1 MAYVVTGA
9 TGFIGRFLVARL
21 LERREGDIHL
31 VVRDASQPKIDR
43 LIDGWPE
50 GAAERIK
57 VVVGDLEQPAMGV
70 DPAWIDEHRGTID
83 HLFHLAAIYDMTAD
97 EERNEALNV
106 EGTRHAVE
114 LANVLGAG
122 CFHHTSSVAV
132 AGDFDGVFRED
143 MFDEGQPLPSP
154 YHRTKFASERI
165 ARGETLVPWRIYRPS
180 IVVGHSETGEMDKI
194 DGPYY
199 LFGLVKAMRKLPRFI
214 PLMSPDVGA
223 TNIVPVD
230 YVAAAMDHIAHE
242 PGLDQ
247 QAFHLC
253 APRPQPVV
261 DVFNMVARA
270 ARAPRLTLRP
280 PGMPPIDVHKGPLAV
295 FLRSPTFAPLR
306 RLLLSPTGIPDEVV
320 PHLSFAPVF
329 DARRAEQAL
338 VGSGIAVP
346 RLRDYAA
353 TLWDFWERNLDPA
366 LHADTTLREAVVGR
380 TVLITGASSG
390 IGEATAL
397 KVALSGGTPL
407 LVART
412 RSKLEALRRQIEA
425 HGGTAYVYPCDLN
438 DLDAIDE
445 LARTVTREH
454 RVDVVVNNAGR
465 SIRRSL
471 KLSLNR
477 FHDFERTMQLNYFGA
492 IRLVM
497 GVLPHMVEHGGGHV
511 VNISSIGAQTW
522 PPRFSAYVAS
532 KSALDAWTR
541 IAAAELIGAKV
552 TFTTIHMPLV
562 RTPMIA
568 PTKLYDNVPTITP
581 VEAADLVAKAI
592 AAHPKQINTLLGTA
606 GEVLYAVAPKV
617 SDQIL
622 NTGFRIF
629 PDSAAARGQENP
641 DERAGIEMRLL
652 AALTRGMHW

>member
-1 MAYVVTGA
+1 MAYLVTGA
-9 TGFIGRFLVARL
+9 TGFIGRHLVATL
-21 LERREGDIHL
+21 LEKREGDIFL
-31 VVRDASQPKIDR
+31 VVRDASQPKVDR
-43 LIDGWPE
+43 LIEGWPE
-50 GAAERIK
+50 GAEERIR
-57 VVVGDLEQPAMGV
+57 VIVGDLESPAMGV
-70 DPAWIDEHRGTID
+70 EPAWIDEHRGQID
-83 HLFHLAAIYDMTAD
+83 HVFHLAAIYDMTAD
-97 EERNEALNV
+97 EARNEALNV

-114 LANVLGAG
+114 LANVLEAG
-122 CFHHTSSVAV
+122 RFHHVSSVAV
-132 AGDFDGVFRED
+132 AGDYDGVFRED

-180 IVVGHSETGEMDKI
+180 IVVGHSETGEMDKV

-199 LFGLVKAMRKLPRFI
+199 TFGLIKAMRKLPGFI
-214 PLMSPDVGA
+214 PLMAPDMGA

-230 YVAAAMDHIAHE
+230 YVANALDHIGHAE
-242 PGLDQ
+242 GLDQ
-247 QAFHLC
+247 QAFHLT
-253 APRPQPVV
+253 APRPQPLVEV
-261 DVFNMVARA
+261 INMVARA
-270 ARAPRLTLRP
+270 ARAPRLSLRP
-280 PGMPPIDVHKGPLAV
+280 PGMPPVDVHKGVLGAA
-295 FLRSPTFAPLR
+295 LRAPALAPLR
-306 RLLLSPTGIPDEVV
+306 RILLSPTGIPDEVL
-320 PHLSFAPVF
+320 PHMSFVPVF

-338 VGSGIAVP
+338 NGSGVTVP

-366 LHADTTLREAVVGR
+366 LHNDTRLREAVVGR

-397 KVALSGGTPL
+397 KVALAGGTPL

-412 RSKLEALRRQIEA
+412 RSKLEALKRLIEA

-438 DLDAIDE
+438 DMEAIDE

-454 RVDVVVNNAGR
+454 RIDVVINNAGR

-497 GVLPHMVEHGGGHV
+497 GVVPHMVEHGGGHI

-532 KSALDAWTR
+532 KTALDAWTR
-541 IAAAELIGAKV
+541 IVAAELLGAKV

-568 PTKLYDNVPTITP
+568 PTKLYDRMPTITP
-581 VEAADLVAKAI
+581 VEAADMVAEAI
-592 AAHPKQINTLLGTA
+592 ISHPKQINTLLGTA
-606 GEVLYAVAPKV
+606 GEVLYAVAPQV
-617 SDQIL
+617 SDFIL
-622 NTGFRIF
+622 NMGFRVF
-629 PDSAAARGQENP
+629 PDSAAARGAENP
-641 DERAGIEMRLL
+641 DERAGVEMRVL

>member
-1 MAYVVTGA
+1 MAYLVTGA
-9 TGFIGRFLVARL
+9 TGFIGRHLVATL
-21 LERREGDIHL
+21 LENREGDIHV
-31 VVRDASQPKIDR
+31 VVRDGSRPKLDR
-43 LIDGWPE
+43 LIAGWPE
-50 GAAERIK
+50 DAADRVK
-57 VVVGDLEQPAMGV
+57 LVVGDLESPAMGV
-70 DPAWIDEHRGTID
+70 DHEWIEAHRGQID

-97 EERNEALNV
+97 EERNETLNV

-114 LANVLGAG
+114 LANVLEVG
-122 CFHHTSSVAV
+122 CLHHVSSVAA
-132 AGDFDGVFRED
+132 AGDFHGVFRED
-143 MFDEGQPLPSP
+143 MFDEGQPLPSA
-154 YHRTKFASERI
+154 YHRTKFESERI
-165 ARGETLVPWRIYRPS
+165 ARGESLVPWRVYRPA

-199 LFGLVKAMRKLPRFI
+199 VFGLLKRMRKLPGVI
-214 PLMSPDVGA
+214 PLAAPDLGA
-223 TNIVPVD
+223 TNMVPVD
-230 YVAAAMDHIAHE
+230 YVVKAMDHIAHE
-242 PGLDQ
+242 PDLDQ

-253 APRPQPVV
+253 NPRPQPLI
-261 DVFNMVARA
+261 DSINIFARA
-270 ARAPRLTLRP
+270 ARAPRLSLRP
-280 PGMPPIDVHKGPLAV
+280 PGIPALDLHKGLLSRV
-295 FLRSPTFAPLR
+295 VNSPTLAPVR
-306 RLLLSPTGIPDEVV
+306 RALLAPTGIPDEVL
-320 PHLSFAPVF
+320 PHMSFASVF

-338 VGSGIAVP
+338 AGSGITVP

-353 TLWDFWERNLDPA
+353 TLWDFWERNLDPDLHDDTA
-366 LHADTTLREAVVGR
+366 LRAAVHGR

-412 RSKLEALRRQIEA
+412 RSKLEALQRLIEQQ
-425 HGGTAYVYPCDLN
+425 GGTAYVYPCDLN
-438 DLDAIDE
+438 DLEAIDE

-532 KSALDAWTR
+532 KAALDAWTR
-541 IAAAELIGAKV
+541 VVASELVGAKV

-568 PTKLYDNVPTITP
+568 PTKIYDKMPTITP

-592 AAHPKQINTLLGTA
+592 IQHPKHIDTLLGTA
-606 GEVLYAVAPKV
+606 GEVLYALAPKI

-622 NTGFRIF
+622 NTGYRVF

-641 DERAGIEMRLL
+641 DERAGVEMRVL

>member
-1 MAYVVTGA
+1 MAYLVTGA
-9 TGFIGRFLVARL
+9 TGFIGRHLVATL
-21 LERREGDIHL
+21 LEEREGDIHI
-31 VVRDASQPKIDR
+31 VVRDGSLPKIER
-43 LIDGWPE
+43 LVAGWPE
-50 GAAERIK
+50 GADERVK
-57 VVVGDLEQPAMGV
+57 VVVGDLEAPALGI
-70 DPAWIDEHRGTID
+70 DPRWIDEHRGQID

-97 EERNEALNV
+97 EERNETLNV
-106 EGTRHAVE
+106 EGTRHTVE
-114 LANVLGAG
+114 LANVLEAG
-122 CFHHTSSVAV
+122 CLHHVSSVAV
-132 AGDFDGVFRED
+132 AGNFEGVFRED

-154 YHRTKFASERI
+154 YHRTKFESERI

-180 IVVGHSETGEMDKI
+180 IVVGHSETGVMDKI

-199 LFGLVKAMRKLPRFI
+199 TFGLIKQMRKLPGWI
-214 PLMSPDVGA
+214 PLMAPDLGA
-223 TNIVPVD
+223 TNMVPVD
-230 YVAAAMDHIAHE
+230 YVVQAMDHIAHQ
-242 PGLDQ
+242 PDLNQ
-247 QAFHLC
+247 QAFHLT
-253 APRPQPVV
+253 APRPQPLV
-261 DVFNMVARA
+261 DVINAVARA
-270 ARAPRLTLRP
+270 ARAPRLSLRP
-280 PGMPPIDVHKGPLAV
+280 PGMPAVNIHKGPLAK
-295 FLRSPTFAPLR
+295 LLNAEGLAPLR
-306 RLLLSPTGIPDEVV
+306 RLLLSPTGIPDEVL
-320 PHLSFAPVF
+320 PHMSFAPVF

-338 VGSGIAVP
+338 VGSPIAVP
-346 RLRDYAA
+346 RVRDYAA

-366 LHADTTLREAVVGR
+366 LHNDTRLREAVVGR

-412 RSKLEALRRQIEA
+412 RSKLEALKRQIEA

-438 DLDAIDE
+438 DLEAIDE

-454 RVDVVVNNAGR
+454 RVDVVINNAGR

-477 FHDFERTMQLNYFGA
+477 FHDFERTMQLNYYGA

-497 GVLPHMVEHGGGHV
+497 GVVPHMVEHGGGHI

-541 IAAAELIGAKV
+541 IVASELLGAKV

-568 PTKLYDNVPTITP
+568 PTKLYDKMPTITP
-581 VEAADLVAKAI
+581 VEAADLIADAI
-592 AAHPKQINTLLGTA
+592 VDHPKQINTLLGTS
-606 GEVLYAVAPKV
+606 GEVLYAVAPRI
-617 SDQIL
+617 SDVIL
-622 NTGFRIF
+622 NMGYRVF
-629 PDSAAARGQENP
+629 PDSAAARGTENP
-641 DERAGIEMRLL
+641 DERAGVEMRVL

>member
-1 MAYVVTGA
+1 MAYLVTGA
-9 TGFIGRFLVARL
+9 TGFIGRHLVATL
-21 LERREGDIHL
+21 LERREGDVHV
-31 VVRDASQPKIDR
+31 VVRSASLPKLDR
-43 LIDGWPE
+43 LIERWPA
-50 GAAERIK
+50 GAAER
-57 VVVGDLEQPAMGV
+57 VRPVVGDLESPAMGV
-70 DPAWIDEHRGTID
+70 DAAWIDEHRGTID

-97 EERNEALNV
+97 DERNEALNV

-114 LANVLGAG
+114 LAAAVDAG
-122 CFHHTSSVAV
+122 CLHHVSSVAV
-132 AGDFDGVFRED
+132 AGDHGGVFRED
-143 MFDEGQPLPSP
+143 MFDEGQRLPSP
-154 YHRTKFASERI
+154 YHRTKFEAERI
-165 ARGETLVPWRIYRPS
+165 VREELVVPWRIYRPS
-180 IVVGHSETGEMDKI
+180 IVVGHSETGEMDKV

-199 LFGLVKAMRKLPRFI
+199 VFGLLKRLRKLPGSL
-214 PLMSPDVGA
+214 PLAAPDLGA
-223 TNIVPVD
+223 TNMVPVD
-230 YVAAAMDHIAHE
+230 YVAAALDHIAHE

-261 DVFNMVARA
+261 DAINAFARA
-270 ARAPRLTLRP
+270 ARAPRLVLRP
-280 PGMPPIDVHKGPLAV
+280 PVASSIDLHQGIAGRVV
-295 FLRSPTFAPLR
+295 RSRTLAPLR
-306 RLLLSPTGIPDEVV
+306 RLALAPTGIPDEIL
-320 PHLSFAPVF
+320 PHLSFPAVY

-338 VGSGIAVP
+338 AGSGIAVP

-353 TLWDFWERNLDPA
+353 TLWDFWERNLDPD
-366 LHADTTLREAVVGR
+366 LHRDRRLRAAVHGR

-397 KVALSGGTPL
+397 KVALAGGTPL

-412 RSKLEALRRQIEA
+412 REKLEAVRRQIEQ

-438 DLDAIDE
+438 DLEAIDE

-532 KSALDAWTR
+532 KAALDAWTR
-541 IAAAELIGAKV
+541 VVAAELVGARV

-568 PTKLYDNVPTITP
+568 PTKLYDRVPTITA

-592 AAHPKQINTLLGTA
+592 VEHPKHVDTLLGTA
-606 GEVLYAVAPKV
+606 GEVLYALAPKI
-617 SDQIL
+617 SDRIL
-622 NTGFRIF
+622 NTGFRVF
-629 PDSAAARGQENP
+629 PDSAAARGVQNP
-641 DERAGIEMRLL
+641 DERAGVEMRVL

>member
-21 LERREGDIHL
+21 LEQREGDIHL
-31 VVRDASQPKIDR
+31 VVRDASRPKIDR
-43 LIDGWPE
+43 LVDGWPE
-50 GAAERIK
+50 GAAERVKI
-57 VVVGDLEQPAMGV
+57 VVGDLEHPAMGV
-70 DPAWIDEHRGTID
+70 DPTWIDEHRGTID

-132 AGDFDGVFRED
+132 AGEFDGVFRED

-165 ARGETLVPWRIYRPS
+165 ARGESLVPWRIYRPS
-180 IVVGHSETGEMDKI
+180 IVVGHAETGEMDKI

-199 LFGLVKAMRKLPRFI
+199 LFGLVKAMRKLPRFL
-214 PLMSPDVGA
+214 PLMAPDVGA

-261 DVFNMVARA
+261 DVFNLVARA
-270 ARAPRLTLRP
+270 ARAPRLSLRP
-280 PGMPPIDVHKGPLAV
+280 PGMPPVDVHKGPLALL
-295 FLRSPTFAPLR
+295 LRSPTLAPLR

-320 PHLSFAPVF
+320 PHLSFAPIF

-346 RLRDYAA
+346 RLREYAA

-366 LHADTTLREAVVGR
+366 LHTDAKLRSAVVGR

-445 LARTVTREH
+445 LARTITREH

-497 GVLPHMVEHGGGHV
+497 GLLPHMVEHGGGHV

-552 TFTTIHMPLV
+552 TFTTVHMPLV

-568 PTKLYDNVPTITP
+568 PTKLYENVPTITP
-581 VEAADLVAKAI
+581 VEAADLVGQAI
-592 AAHPKQINTLLGTA
+592 VGHPKQINTLLGTA

-622 NTGFRIF
+622 NTGFRVF
-629 PDSAAARGQENP
+629 PDSAAARGQDNP

>member
-1 MAYVVTGA
+1 MAYLVTGA
-9 TGFIGRFLVARL
+9 TGFIGRHLVATL
-21 LERREGDIHL
+21 LEKRDGDVFI
-31 VVRDASQPKIDR
+31 VVRAASQPKVDR
-43 LIDGWPE
+43 LIAGWPE
-50 GAAERIK
+50 DAAERVK
-57 VVVGDLEQPAMGV
+57 VVVGDLESPAMGV
-70 DPAWIDEHRGTID
+70 DPAWIDEHRGEID
-83 HLFHLAAIYDMTAD
+83 HVLHLAAIYDMTAD
-97 EERNEALNV
+97 EARNEALNV

-114 LANVLGAG
+114 LANVLEAG
-122 CFHHTSSVAV
+122 RLHHVSSVAV
-132 AGDFDGVFRED
+132 AGDYDGVFRED

-154 YHRTKFASERI
+154 YHRTKFESERI
-165 ARGETLVPWRIYRPS
+165 VRGESLVPWRIYRPS
-180 IVVGHSETGEMDKI
+180 IVVGHSETGVMDKV

-199 LFGLVKAMRKLPRFI
+199 TFGLIKAMRKLPGFI
-214 PLMSPDVGA
+214 PLMAPDLGA

-230 YVAAAMDHIAHE
+230 YVAEALDHIAHE
-242 PGLDQ
+242 DGLDQ
-247 QAFHLC
+247 QAFHLT
-253 APRPQPVV
+253 APRPQPLVEV
-261 DVFNMVARA
+261 INMVARA
-270 ARAPRLTLRP
+270 ARAPRLSLRP
-280 PGMPPIDVHKGPLAV
+280 PGLPPVDIHKGVLGTA
-295 FLRSPTFAPLR
+295 LRTPALAPLR
-306 RLLLSPTGIPDEVV
+306 RLLLSPTGIPDEVL
-320 PHLSFAPVF
+320 PHMSFTSIF

-338 VGSGIAVP
+338 VGSGISVP

-366 LHADTTLREAVVGR
+366 LHNDTRLREAVVGR

-397 KVALSGGTPL
+397 KVALAGGTPL

-412 RSKLEALRRQIEA
+412 ESKLEALKRQIEA

-454 RVDVVVNNAGR
+454 RIDVVINNAGR

-497 GVLPHMVEHGGGHV
+497 GVVPHMVEHGGGHV

-532 KSALDAWTR
+532 KTALDAWTR
-541 IAAAELIGAKV
+541 IVAAELLGAKV

-568 PTKLYDNVPTITP
+568 PTKLYDRMPTITP
-581 VEAADLVAKAI
+581 VEAADMVAQAI
-592 AAHPKQINTLLGTA
+592 VKHPKQINTLLGTT
-606 GEVLYAVAPKV
+606 GEVLYAVAPQV
-617 SDQIL
+617 SDFIL
-622 NTGFRIF
+622 NMGYRVF
-629 PDSAAARGQENP
+629 PDSAAARGTENP
-641 DERAGIEMRLL
+641 DERAGVEMRVL

>member
-1 MAYVVTGA
+1 MAYLVTGA
-9 TGFIGRFLVARL
+9 TGFIGRHLVATL
-21 LERREGDIHL
+21 LENRDGDVHV
-31 VVRDASQPKIDR
+31 VVRDGSRPKIDR
-43 LIDGWPE
+43 LIAGWPE
-50 GAAERIK
+50 DAAERVK
-57 VVVGDLEQPAMGV
+57 LVVGDLESPAMGV
-70 DPAWIDEHRGTID
+70 DPQWIEEHRGRIE
-83 HLFHLAAIYDMTAD
+83 HFFHLAAIYDMTAD
-97 EERNEALNV
+97 EERNQALNV

-114 LANVLGAG
+114 LANVLEVG
-122 CFHHTSSVAV
+122 CLHHVSSVAA
-132 AGDFDGVFRED
+132 AGDYHGVFRED
-143 MFDEGQPLPSP
+143 MFDEGQPLPSA
-154 YHRTKFASERI
+154 YHRTKFESERI
-165 ARGETLVPWRIYRPS
+165 ARGESLVPWRVYRPA

-199 LFGLVKAMRKLPRFI
+199 VFGLLKRLRKLPGMI
-214 PLMSPDVGA
+214 PLVAPDLGA
-223 TNIVPVD
+223 TNMVPVD
-230 YVAAAMDHIAHE
+230 YVAKAMDHIAHQ
-242 PGLDQ
+242 PDLDQ

-253 APRPQPVV
+253 NPRPQPLV
-261 DVFNMVARA
+261 DTINVFARA
-270 ARAPRLTLRP
+270 ARAPRLSLRP
-280 PGMPPIDVHKGPLAV
+280 PGVPALDLHKGLAARLV
-295 FLRSPTFAPLR
+295 NSSTLAPLR
-306 RLLLSPTGIPDEVV
+306 RALLSPTGIPDEVL
-320 PHLSFAPVF
+320 PHMSFASVF

-338 VGSGIAVP
+338 AGSGIGVP

-353 TLWDFWERNLDPA
+353 TLWDFWERNLDPD
-366 LHADTTLREAVVGR
+366 LHDDSRLRAAVHGR

-412 RSKLEALRRQIEA
+412 RSKLEALQRLIEQQ
-425 HGGTAYVYPCDLN
+425 GGTAYVYPCDLN

-532 KSALDAWTR
+532 KAALDAWTR
-541 IAAAELIGAKV
+541 VVASELVGAKV

-568 PTKLYDNVPTITP
+568 PTKIYDKMPTITP

-592 AAHPKQINTLLGTA
+592 VEHPKHIDTLLGTA
-606 GEVLYAVAPKV
+606 GEVLYALAPKI

-622 NTGFRIF
+622 NTGYRVF

-641 DERAGIEMRLL
+641 DERAGVEMRVL